1 MGGASFIRFSRW
13 DITVVLS
20 VVLDLSHPT
29 VFAEVTSFVVT
40 GKGLCLW
47 GVYPHPIIICLIFPQ
62 SGVLAFVT
70 LGLILGFPL
79 ATLLVSVA
87 GMSC

>member
-1 MGGASFIRFSRW
+1 LILRPLAALY
-13 DITVVLS
+13 LS
-20 VVLDLSHPT
+20 YEAVLDLSHPT

-40 GKGLCLW
+40 GKGLCFW
-47 GVYPHPIIICLIFPQ
+47 GEYTHPIIICLIFPQ
-62 SGVLAFVT
+62 PAVLAFVS
-70 LGLILGFPL
+70 LGLMLGFPL